1 MSSRP
6 AQPGKGGLVA
16 SDLDVAGAQATMHS
30 AGVHMVRVV
39 GWHRFLNR
47 LNGGLA
53 CCAAGLVLGGLAAV
67 ENADLVAFQAARPCA
82 AQESPAD
89 GCYAW
94 LTGRVAAIGARK
106 LEDESG
112 PGRVDINLTVDLPV
126 GQRTVLVATTLLPPG
141 KPQVGDSIDAKLW
154 RGQVTDV
161 RLAGVTVG
169 TVSRPET
176 RFLFLLDGAGVV
188 SAIGMLLLVAYAIDR
203 RARYA

>member
-1 MSSRP
+1 MSSWS
-6 AQPGKGGLVA
+6 A
-16 SDLDVAGAQATMHS
+16 SSWRKH
-30 AGVHMVRVV
+30 
-39 GWHRFLNR
+39 LNR

-53 CCAAGLVLGGLAAV
+53 CCGAGLVLGGLAAV
-67 ENADLVAFQAARPCA
+67 ANVDLVAFQAARPCA
-82 AQESPAD
+82 SQESTAD

-94 LTGRVAAIGARK
+94 LAGRVTAIRARK

-112 PGRVDINLTVDLPV
+112 PGRIDVNLTVDLPV
-126 GQRTVLVATTLLPPG
+126 GQRTVLVATTFLPPG
-141 KPQVGDSIDAKLW
+141 KPRVGDPIDAKLW

-176 RFLFLLDGAGVV
+176 RFLFLLEGAGVV
-188 SAIGMLLLVAYAIDR
+188 FSVGLLFLVAYAIDR